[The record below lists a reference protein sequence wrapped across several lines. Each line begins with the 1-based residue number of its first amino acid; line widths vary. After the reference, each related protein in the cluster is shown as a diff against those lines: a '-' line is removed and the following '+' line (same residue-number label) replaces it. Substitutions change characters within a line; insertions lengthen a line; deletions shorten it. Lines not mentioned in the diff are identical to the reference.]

1 MYKYLLKLYEK
12 IPALNRTFF
21 FFFLLSFLEEGK
33 GSHQSGSYI

>member
-1 MYKYLLKLYEK
+1 MYKYLLKLNEK
-12 IPALNRTFF
+12 LPALNRT